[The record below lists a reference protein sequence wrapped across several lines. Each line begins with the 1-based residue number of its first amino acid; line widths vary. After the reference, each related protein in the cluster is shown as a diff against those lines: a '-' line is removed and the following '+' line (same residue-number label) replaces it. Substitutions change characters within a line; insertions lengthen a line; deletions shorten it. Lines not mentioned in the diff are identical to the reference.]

1 MRHRVYGRKLGRK
14 TNHRKAMFRNMAVA
28 LFTHGQITTTVP
40 KAKALRPFVEK
51 LITMAKKGDLHNR
64 RRAISALG
72 GDKNMMV
79 SEDADGVERNR
90 FGELQKAPKIIKHLF
105 DEIGPR
111 YEDRN
116 GGYTRIIRLGQ
127 NRLGDGTD
135 LCVIQLVGSEDEDA
149 PQLAGSRSRRAKSNK
164 RMEFAAKLAKGGTTE
179 EAATA
184 VAEPEAE
191 EASAEDASASVSEEA
206 EVEVSTEAEAPA
218 EEAAEEAPEAEAEQ
232 EKKAGE

>member
-79 SEDADGVERNR
+79 DEEGDGIERNR
-90 FGELQKAPKIIKHLF
+90 FGELKKAPKIVKHLF
-105 DEIGPR
+105 EEVAPR
-111 YEDRN
+111 YEDRQ
-116 GGYTRIIRLGQ
+116 GGYTRIIRLGT

-135 LCVIQLVGSEDEDA
+135 LCVIQLVGEEDDDA
-149 PQLAGSRSRRAKSNK
+149 PQLAGNRSRRAKSNK
-164 RMEFAAKLAKGGTTE
+164 RMEFAAKLAKGGAAE

-184 VAEPEAE
+184 VAEPETE
-191 EASAEDASASVSEEA
+191 EAPAEDASASGSEEA
-206 EVEVSTEAEAPA
+206 IEAEASTEAEASA
-218 EEAAEEAPEAEAEQ
+218 EAPSAEAEE
-232 EKKAGE
+232 EKKDGE